1 MKCVEKFVL
10 SYTLPKCMKSI
21 IFCLVDPSLSLFL
34 SLPLSLPSLLFCLS
48 HSYSASLSRIC
59 KFICVHTHKRYI
71 HTLCPSPYLSV
82 SAIPLYT
89 HTHNTLPP
97 LFPNTPHSRQGLFTQ
112 HCYLQFLSRVN
123 MVTRSLTH
131 SHTHSLFQHH
141 TIQKRTY
148 KSP

>member
-1 MKCVEKFVL
+1 MHEIHNIL
-10 SYTLPKCMKSI
+10 SSG
-21 IFCLVDPSLSLFL
+21 SLTL
-34 SLPLSLPSLLFCLS
+34 SLPLSPSLPSLLFCLS

-89 HTHNTLPP
+89 HTHTI
-97 LFPNTPHSRQGLFTQ
+97 HS
-112 HCYLQFLSRVN
+112 HLSFQIRPTVDKAC
-123 MVTRSLTH
+123 LH
-131 SHTHSLFQHH
+131 SIVICSSYHELIWSHDHSHTHTHSLFQHRI
-141 TIQKRTY
+141 IQKRTY